1 MINPAKSLYLSVLSS
16 VLVEDKQ
23 SSILITLKLTLK
35 NNNLSLFGPNVIS
48 AVILPSYMLKK
59 KHKKKQIIINS
70 KYHYS
75 KYPKSISNTK
85 IKCVL
90 DSCIKIK
97 NICLA
102 FNNKLLAKEYLKL

>member
-1 MINPAKSLYLSVLSS
+1 M
-16 VLVEDKQ
+16 EDKQ

-35 NNNLSLFGPNVIS
+35 NNNLSLYGLNVIS
-48 AVILPSYMLKK
+48 VVILPFCMLRK
-59 KHKKKQIIINS
+59 KHKKKLIIISS

-90 DSCIKIK
+90 GSCIKIK
-97 NICLA
+97 NICLV